1 MYTVKEIIPYALT
14 RDIVL
19 QDESKY
25 KITAFDDSD
34 IRGDDEFSFLKVG
47 SSYNFKIGILGDVAD
62 TGKKFLV
69 DGQQR
74 IGKTSFVKLRD
85 ESGHAF
91 YLEPDGQ
98 LPEKLGQSIR
108 VEVKRYELL
117 QVNDV
122 IKNSF

>member
-25 KITAFDDSD
+25 RIMAFDDSD

-69 DGQQR
+69 AGQQK
-74 IGKTSFVKLRD
+74 IGETSFVKLRD
-85 ESGHAF
+85 ESIRFWANSYDVLSF
-91 YLEPDGQ
+91 
-98 LPEKLGQSIR
+98 KFKSCSRSIG
-108 VEVKRYELL
+108 
-117 QVNDV
+117 
-122 IKNSF
+122 